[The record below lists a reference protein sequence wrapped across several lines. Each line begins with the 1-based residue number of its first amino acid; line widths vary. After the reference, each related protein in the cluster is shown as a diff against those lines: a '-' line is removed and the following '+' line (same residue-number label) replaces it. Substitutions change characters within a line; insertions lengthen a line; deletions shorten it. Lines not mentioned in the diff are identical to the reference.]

1 LILAQISRNCYRRKS
16 MASKQPVKAAG
27 IGRKRP
33 LLNVP
38 ISRLHLDPEN
48 PRLPEEA
55 QGRSEDEVLHHLFE
69 HFDLEEIATPMAQ
82 NGYFDE
88 EPLVAIPQGLP
99 KRLIPR
105 PGEKETAKYLRLL
118 DTAEF
123 MVVEGNRR
131 LATARI
137 LRSNELRQK
146 LHARGWPDISA
157 DVRKDL
163 DELPV
168 IVYPT
173 REEVLPYLGIRHITG
188 NKKWDSY
195 AKARYIAAMLDE
207 DYEIDDIVREV
218 GDRSQSVLRNAVAYR
233 ILQQARR
240 ELDWDISR
248 AKEDFSYLLLAI
260 GQRSIKVFLGWSKKR
275 TDKDEI
281 KALSLDDVPLDAPVP
296 ESHLS
301 NLRDFLSWIYGEG
314 TKVLPVIKES
324 RDITNYLSHVLA
336 SSKATEY
343 LKRSR
348 DLHEAY
354 DLSDG
359 EEAMVRNLLGT
370 ANTKLEKVLGV
381 VHRHKTTDVIAEA
394 EKCAGTASRV
404 VKTLRE

>member
-1 LILAQISRNCYRRKS
+1 
-16 MASKQPVKAAG
+16 MPSKQLVKPAG
-27 IGRKRP
+27 LGRKRP
-33 LLNVP
+33 SLNVP
-38 ISRLHLDPEN
+38 IGRLHLDPEN

-55 QGRSEDEVLHHLFE
+55 QGRSEDEVLKHLFE
-69 HFDLEEIATPMAQ
+69 HFDLEEIAAPMAQ

-88 EPLVAIPQGLP
+88 EPLVVIPQGLP
-99 KRLIPR
+99 KRLIPKV
-105 PGEKETAKYLRLL
+105 GEKEAADYLKYLE
-118 DTAEF
+118 TAEF
-123 MVVEGNRR
+123 TVVEGNRR

-137 LRSNELRQK
+137 LRNVDLRQK
-146 LHARGWPDISA
+146 LHIRAWPDISME
-157 DVRKDL
+157 VHKDL

-173 REEVLPYLGIRHITG
+173 RQEVLPYLGVRHITG

-207 DYEIDDIVREV
+207 DYSIEDIVREV

-233 ILQQARR
+233 ILQQAQN
-240 ELDWDISR
+240 ELDWDIGR

-260 GQRSIKVFLGWSKKR
+260 GQRSVKAFLGWSKKG
-275 TDKDEI
+275 TEGNQIKVLALDE
-281 KALSLDDVPLDAPVP
+281 VQLDAPVP
-296 ESHLS
+296 DSHLK
-301 NLRDFLSWIYGEG
+301 NLREFLSWIYGEG
-314 TKVLPVIKES
+314 NKVLPVIKES

-336 SSKATEY
+336 STKATEF
-343 LKRSR
+343 LRKSR
-348 DLHEAY
+348 DLREAY

-381 VHRHKTTDVIAEA
+381 VHRHKTADVIAEA
-394 EKCAGTASRV
+394 EKCSDTAARV